1 MSKPAAPLKGRAAR
15 LARLMPST
23 GPSTAART
31 PFVLLVVLLLGG
43 GLITL
48 LLLNSALN
56 EGSFRLS
63 ELKRDT
69 TELTDEQQALQR
81 DVDSRS
87 QPDALERRA
96 RELGMVPGG
105 SPAFLDP
112 DGTVRG
118 NPTEATAPPPSPS
131 PTPSPRASAGACT
144 GPRRHRHRGLRLR
157 FALRIRTRGRTRL
170 RDRPRGGEHPAPD
183 EPRQVTQCRPRNRR
197 AAAYPDRPAPVA
209 GDQDPAAPARAHRP
223 AAPVPHRG
231 APPRAE
237 AHRAPCG
244 SAAPAPGCGSSVS
257 G

>member
-131 PTPSPRASAGACT
+131 PTPSPRASAGA
-144 GPRRHRHRGLRLR
+144 
-157 FALRIRTRGRTRL
+157 
-170 RDRPRGGEHPAPD
+170 APD
-183 EPRQVTQCRPRNRR
+183 
-197 AAAYPDRPAPVA
+197 PDATATGASGSASPS
-209 GDQDPAAPARAHRP
+209 GSAPATESDSAT
-223 AAPVPHRG
+223 
-231 APPRAE
+231 E
-237 AHRAPCG
+237 
-244 SAAPAPGCGSSVS
+244 SAAESTPPPTSTGR
-257 G
+257 

>member
-1 MSKPAAPLKGRAAR
+1 MSEPAGQRQGRAAR
-15 LARLMPST
+15 LTRLMPA

-63 ELKRDT
+63 ELKKRT

-81 DVDSRS
+81 DVDASFE
-87 QPDALERRA
+87 PDALARRA

-118 NPTEATAPPPSPS
+118 VPSKATPGPDPA
-131 PTPSPRASAGACT
+131 PTPT
-144 GPRRHRHRGLRLR
+144 
-157 FALRIRTRGRTRL
+157 T
-170 RDRPRGGEHPAPD
+170 PAPA
-183 EPRQVTQCRPRNRR
+183 TS
-197 AAAYPDRPAPVA
+197 APASPA
-209 GDQDPAAPARAHRP
+209 TPAAPAP
-223 AAPVPHRG
+223 TT
-231 APPRAE
+231 
-237 AHRAPCG
+237 
-244 SAAPAPGCGSSVS
+244 PAPGTATAAPGTSTAS
-257 G
+257 GAPAAQPSTSPGR

>member
-87 QPDALERRA
+87 QPDALEKRA

-105 SPAFLDP
+105 SPAFLNP

-118 NPTEATAPPPSPS
+118 KPTEATAPPPSPS
-131 PTPSPRASAGACT
+131 PSPTPSPSAPPDPDAPAAGPSASG
-144 GPRRHRHRGLRLR
+144 
-157 FALRIRTRGRTRL
+157 
-170 RDRPRGGEHPAPD
+170 
-183 EPRQVTQCRPRNRR
+183 
-197 AAAYPDRPAPVA
+197 AAAGPSGSPSPSGSVPATTP
-209 GDQDPAAPARAHRP
+209 DPAAAP
-223 AAPVPHRG
+223 AAENS
-231 APPRAE
+231 PP
-237 AHRAPCG
+237 PT
-244 SAAPAPGCGSSVS
+244 SPGR
-257 G
+257 

>member
-1 MSKPAAPLKGRAAR
+1 MSRPAAPLKGRAAR

-63 ELKRDT
+63 QLKRDT

-105 SPAFLDP
+105 SPAFLNP

-118 NPTEATAPPPSPS
+118 VPTEATAAPSPSPS
-131 PTPSPRASAGACT
+131 PTPSPSASADSAPDPGAPAAGASAGTSGSASPS
-144 GPRRHRHRGLRLR
+144 GSV
-157 FALRIRTRGRTRL
+157 
-170 RDRPRGGEHPAPD
+170 PAA
-183 EPRQVTQCRPRNRR
+183 EP
-197 AAAYPDRPAPVA
+197 
-209 GDQDPAAPARAHRP
+209 DPATAPAAENS
-223 AAPVPHRG
+223 
-231 APPRAE
+231 PP
-237 AHRAPCG
+237 PT
-244 SAAPAPGCGSSVS
+244 SPGR
-257 G
+257 